1 MQLKEAMVRKFKAS
15 PEYQQ
20 LRNDRQRDSS
30 LEVLKFIAGMDLEPV
45 RRCTIRRAFTVGGK
59 DRFRYKDKEALTDRE
74 LQRILDRLVAAR
86 CLIRHESVPTRMAA
100 KGRKKPDVY
109 YDLNVIGVSQACVS
123 KPKDLENYDRVFG
136 MALSR
141 LDGRTAMLSW
151 AREELVK
158 NNWKKMSDEHL
169 VRMIEMLGQLFHKT
183 RDHEILRWAEGLPDD
198 EAPLKVEILRYVSTK
213 VNAANVD
220 VMMKNCDYLAQ
231 EQMIIKGM

>member
-1 MQLKEAMVRKFKAS
+1 MQLKDAMVQKFKAS
-15 PEYQQ
+15 LEYQQ

-30 LEVLKFIAGMDLEPV
+30 LEVLKFIASKGLEPV
-45 RRCTIRRAFTVGGK
+45 QRFIIRRAFTVGGK

-100 KGRKKPDVY
+100 KGRTKPDVY

-151 AREELVK
+151 VREELVK
-158 NNWKKMSDEHL
+158 NKWKKMSDEHL
-169 VRMIEMLGQLFHKT
+169 VRMIDMLGQLFHKT
-183 RDHEILRWAEGLPDD
+183 SDHEVLRWAEDLPDE
-198 EAPLKVEILRYVSTK
+198 EAPLKMEILRFINTK
-213 VNAANVD
+213 VNASKVD
-220 VMMKNCDYLAQ
+220 VSMKNCDN
-231 EQMIIKGM
+231 